1 MELQKI
7 VRFLSKRDKAQ
18 RACLEAKR
26 KDILK
31 NVMAVL
37 AATFANTNTEVYII
51 GSLIEPYKFKEN
63 SDIDI
68 VVKNYQGDH
77 FLLWSKL
84 EEKFARKVDL
94 IIFERCGFQKEIQQY
109 GLKIKSTT
117 PPLRT
122 GLVSPVCKGPT

>member
-1 MELQKI
+1 MMAKVMNKKSGSLRTRETMELQKI

-18 RACLEAKR
+18 RARLEAKR

-31 NVMAVL
+31 NVIAVL

-84 EEKFARKVDL
+84 EE
-94 IIFERCGFQKEIQQY
+94 
-109 GLKIKSTT
+109 
-117 PPLRT
+117 
-122 GLVSPVCKGPT
+122 